1 MEEIVCAHVTISGL
15 VQGVFFRLHTQRAA
29 ERAGVA
35 GWVRNRPDGSV
46 EAVFEGS
53 KKQVEA
59 VLAWCRKGSP
69 NAVVDHVEVNWQAAT
84 GKHDG
89 FKITY

>member
-1 MEEIVCAHVTISGL
+1 MEETVRAHATITGL
-15 VQGVFFRLHTQRAA
+15 VQGVFFRLQTQRAA
-29 ERAGVA
+29 EQSGVA

-53 KKQVEA
+53 KKQVES

-69 NAVVDHVEVNWQAAT
+69 NAVVDHVEVKWQAAT
-84 GKHDG
+84 GEFDG